1 MPNRHCGTTRRLQ
14 ALTAIGWDTEHLATE
29 LGWTSTQLHRALT
42 GHPPPHTH
50 HPVTQLY
57 NQLSMT
63 PGPSTTA
70 RQHAHTNGWPPPLA
84 WDDEHLDQPD
94 ATPAPDWKPTTKRQ
108 PFIDRYQEWRTLGYS
123 DLEILHRFKIRP
135 DTLATML
142 QRAGQPVSP
151 QLSEAAHQHKTRA
164 ARAYA

>member
-1 MPNRHCGTTRRLQ
+1 MSDRHCGTVRRLQ

-29 LGWTSTQLHRALT
+29 LGWTVTQLHRALD
-42 GHPPPHTH
+42 GHPPPHTR

-57 NQLSMT
+57 NELSMT

-84 WDDEHLDQPD
+84 WDDDDLDQPT
-94 ATPAPDWKPTTKRQ
+94 ATPAPNWRRQTRQ
-108 PFIDRYQEWRTLGYS
+108 PFKDRYQEWRWLGYT
-123 DLEILHRFKIRP
+123 DLEITHRFNVRP

-142 QRAGQPVSP
+142 HRAGLPVSP
-151 QLSEAAHQHKTRA
+151 ELSEASHQHKNRH
-164 ARAYA
+164 RAYA